1 MKTIQQLLATKK
13 HQEVISIAPHRP
25 VFDALVV
32 MAEYEIGALMV
43 LEGDK
48 LVGIFSERDYAREVV
63 LKGKSS
69 KTTAVSEVMT
79 ANVIS
84 VKLGDTQSIV
94 FMLKKLHNES
104 DKGLKVAFASA
115 LSLLNAQIAIDDI
128 MQLLE
133 ETNSQVNR
141 DETALSVARLV
152 GSENR
157 YIRLQRRLKKD
168 TATTAAQTVLALRKF
183 IGYPQKNDVQ
193 ATELAKNCAAE
204 LAEGNIDAGISLL
217 TKLVKNVPAEK
228 HTEISLKV
236 VNRIIAQL
244 EKCGSSRPEYLT
256 LLLHTILT
264 ALKPDSQR

>member
-84 VKLGDTQSIV
+84 VKLGDTVEQAMTVMTEKRIRHLPVLDNTKVVGMLSIG
-94 FMLKKLHNES
+94 
-104 DKGLKVAFASA
+104 D
-115 LSLLNAQIAIDDI
+115 
-128 MQLLE
+128 
-133 ETNSQVNR
+133 
-141 DETALSVARLV
+141 
-152 GSENR
+152 
-157 YIRLQRRLKKD
+157 
-168 TATTAAQTVLALRKF
+168 
-183 IGYPQKNDVQ
+183 
-193 ATELAKNCAAE
+193 
-204 LAEGNIDAGISLL
+204 
-217 TKLVKNVPAEK
+217 LVKE
-228 HTEISLKV
+228 T
-236 VNRIIAQL
+236 IAYQQGLIKQL
-244 EKCGSSRPEYLT
+244 ESYITG
-256 LLLHTILT
+256 
-264 ALKPDSQR
+264 

>member
-84 VKLGDTQSIV
+84 VKLSDTVEQGMTVMTEKRIRHLPVLDNNKVVGMLSIGD
-94 FMLKKLHNES
+94 
-104 DKGLKVAFASA
+104 
-115 LSLLNAQIAIDDI
+115 
-128 MQLLE
+128 
-133 ETNSQVNR
+133 
-141 DETALSVARLV
+141 
-152 GSENR
+152 
-157 YIRLQRRLKKD
+157 
-168 TATTAAQTVLALRKF
+168 
-183 IGYPQKNDVQ
+183 
-193 ATELAKNCAAE
+193 
-204 LAEGNIDAGISLL
+204 
-217 TKLVKNVPAEK
+217 LVKE
-228 HTEISLKV
+228 T
-236 VNRIIAQL
+236 IAYQQGLIKQL
-244 EKCGSSRPEYLT
+244 ESYITG
-256 LLLHTILT
+256 
-264 ALKPDSQR
+264 